1 MWRRQIS
8 ALSAPREDVQHE
20 DHVDLYM
27 LFGSQVIKDLN
38 STLLLEH
45 PVVRFER
52 KTSLSC
58 EANGE
63 HIKKDIFKI

>member
-1 MWRRQIS
+1 
-8 ALSAPREDVQHE
+8 
-20 DHVDLYM
+20 M
-27 LFGSQVIKDLN
+27 LFGSQVIEDLN

-45 PVVRFER
+45 PAVRFER
-52 KTSLSC
+52 KTSLSF

>member
-1 MWRRQIS
+1 
-8 ALSAPREDVQHE
+8 
-20 DHVDLYM
+20 M

-45 PVVRFER
+45 PIIRFER
-52 KTSLSC
+52 KTSLC
-58 EANGE
+58 FEAIGE